1 MYTKYAKWVF
11 QNFQK
16 IHNGG
21 LKIEKNSNSNLGPF
35 LRTNYIKIKPT
46 NILKPKNMINI
57 PWILAKCKKSSD
69 LRNCRK
75 IYRHPNYGPAI
86 IQVGSNFL
94 PKIAKKLKKWNF
106 KHFFWFT
113 KVISAYFAFFGL
125 LFLCMPDLWPKGFTY
140 RKFQVVMING
150 SEIMTSSIL
159 KNICWPPFSSQTL
172 V

>member
-1 MYTKYAKWVF
+1 
-11 QNFQK
+11 
-16 IHNGG
+16 
-21 LKIEKNSNSNLGPF
+21 
-35 LRTNYIKIKPT
+35 
-46 NILKPKNMINI
+46 MINI

-159 KNICWPPFSSQTL
+159 KNLCQPKMLNIWLFLPIFILNISAKAIKSHFLYWISKSLMVLGFSEWHLDLPKMLPT
-172 V
+172 